1 MQIVKEDKLRHIEKV
16 LATSPEISVVKTKYG
31 SDLTDTLRD
40 KKSDVY
46 GELVRIT
53 VAPKNDAA
61 NMQQLIKL
69 RDGLMQKIG
78 LAPSWRPEIMFTG
91 IGKRWGLT
99 SAEIVYS
106 EVMPK
111 RRIVES
117 GRELSGER
125 DIWIAIYP
133 NQAMAT
139 ALALPP
145 AFNGRQ
151 LIQITLDLT
160 ERDMKN
166 LEIASNAFKI
176 THRERLQYA
185 FEKMQR
191 KQLNQ
196 E

>member
-1 MQIVKEDKLRHIEKV
+1 MQIVKEEKLKHIEKV
-16 LATSPEISVVKTKYG
+16 LATSPEMSVVKTKYG
-31 SDLTDTLRD
+31 SDLTDTLRG

-46 GELVRIT
+46 SEFVRIT
-53 VAPKNDAA
+53 VAPKSDAA

-78 LAPSWRPEIMFTG
+78 LAPSWRPEIMFTA
-91 IGKRWGLT
+91 IGKKWGLT
-99 SAEIVYS
+99 SAELIYS
-106 EVMPK
+106 EVMQK

-117 GRELSGER
+117 GMEMAGKR
-125 DIWIAIYP
+125 DILIAIYP

-139 ALALPP
+139 ALALPT
-145 AFNGRQ
+145 AFSGRQ

-160 ERDMKN
+160 ERDIKN
-166 LEIASNAFKI
+166 LENAANAFRI

-185 FEKMQR
+185 FKNMQR